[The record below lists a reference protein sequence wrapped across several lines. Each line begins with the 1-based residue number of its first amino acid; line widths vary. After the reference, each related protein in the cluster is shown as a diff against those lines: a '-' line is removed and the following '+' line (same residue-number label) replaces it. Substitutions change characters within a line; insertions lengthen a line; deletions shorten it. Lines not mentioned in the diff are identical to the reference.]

1 MTTAAPAPVT
11 SGRRRYLLF
20 DALRAIASLMVVG
33 YHVRANTGANG
44 SWDAGRLLNMGV
56 PIFFVL
62 SGFLLYRPFLAS
74 RLDGAKR
81 PSVAGYAKR
90 RVFRI
95 IPAYWVALTVFGLTL
110 PAALPGIFGHHW
122 WSFYG
127 LGQTWVSGETFRGLS
142 PAWSL
147 SVEASFYVA
156 LPFYALALRRLVG
169 RMPRERQIRLEALGL
184 VAIFVITILA
194 RRFVFDQGYG
204 PRGFLA
210 WSLLGHL
217 DWFAGG
223 IGLALASVV
232 WEGKPG
238 RPAPIRFIEARPG
251 VCWTAAIGL
260 FLLLGFVT
268 ENPGDIVH
276 IMSIPIALLLVAPAV
291 FGDDRS
297 GLPRRF
303 LATPVMAWLGVVSYG
318 IFLWNEPIPP
328 FLHRHGLDDWG
339 IISGYGPRLILT
351 TAFAVA
357 AAAISF
363 YVIERPAI
371 RLGAGKLRDRL
382 RWPRTA
388 APETSAPAR
397 ADG

>member
-1 MTTAAPAPVT
+1 MTTDVRTPAA
-11 SGRRRYLLF
+11 GRRRYLLF

-33 YHVRANTGANG
+33 YHVRGSTAASG

-62 SGFLLYRPFLAS
+62 SGFLLYRPFLAA
-74 RLDGAKR
+74 RVDGAR
-81 PSVAGYAKR
+81 QPSVSGYAKR
-90 RVFRI
+90 RVLRI

-122 WSFYG
+122 WAFYG

-169 RMPRERQIRLEALGL
+169 RMPRERQVRVEAALL
-184 VAIFVITILA
+184 LAIFVVTILA
-194 RRFVFDQGYG
+194 RRVIFDQGYG

-217 DWFAGG
+217 DWFAAG

-232 WEGKPG
+232 WEG
-238 RPAPIRFIEARPG
+238 RPERPRPIRFIETRSG
-251 VCWTAAIGL
+251 ICWTAAIGL

-268 ENPGDIVH
+268 ENPADIVH

-303 LATPVMAWLGVVSYG
+303 LATPAMAWLGVVSYG

-328 FLHRHGLDDWG
+328 WLHRHGFDDWG
-339 IISGYGPRLILT
+339 IISGYGPRFILT
-351 TAFAVA
+351 AAFAVA

-371 RLGAGKLRDRL
+371 KLGAGRLRDRL
-382 RWPRTA
+382 PWLGRE
-388 APETSAPAR
+388 PETTSAPAR
-397 ADG
+397 AE